1 MNSNFAG
8 SSFSVDDG
16 YYGKRYASAGSS
28 YGISPAG
35 SYNGINH
42 AGSAH
47 AVNHSGSTFGVH
59 QIDSAGSAYGINHAG
74 THQTAGSSFG
84 VRPAPASAG
93 STFAI
98 DPPNVQY
105 SYPSILA
112 R

>member
-1 MNSNFAG
+1 
-8 SSFSVDDG
+8 
-16 YYGKRYASAGSS
+16 
-28 YGISPAG
+28 
-35 SYNGINH
+35 
-42 AGSAH
+42 
-47 AVNHSGSTFGVH
+47 
-59 QIDSAGSAYGINHAG
+59 
-74 THQTAGSSFG
+74 